1 MQERAQGKSAR
12 LPPTPS
18 LVQRAFTKQ
27 SSILPADGKQ
37 KTDDPYYCQ
46 LVLLSAQKA
55 AAAETDCCSGCLQA
69 AAVETGN
76 CLKHSRAA
84 ETGNCWEHWRAAGT
98 GNYWERSFVVVA
110 GTENCWEH

>member
-1 MQERAQGKSAR
+1 MINRNTMQERAQGKSAR

-18 LVQRAFTKQ
+18 LVQRAFTKL

-46 LVLLSAQKA
+46 LVLLSAQQA

-98 GNYWERSFVVVA
+98 GNY
-110 GTENCWEH
+110 